1 MSAGV
6 VGRGVLLGMA
16 MYILALVLTTM
27 RLSYAH
33 DYSSWLAACEPH
45 RAHVERILDEE
56 KVSRD
61 YYYLMVAESRCKHR
75 AVSHR
80 SAKGF
85 WQLMPKTARDYGCSN
100 PHDLECAT
108 RAAAR
113 YLKHLENTFIQ
124 FDDIVS
130 AYNMGGH
137 NCRRY
142 GKTREAAGLVYTVH
156 RLMMADH
163 DNI

>member
-16 MYILALVLTTM
+16 MYILALVFATR

-56 KVSRD
+56 QASRD
-61 YYYLMVAESRCKHR
+61 YYYLMVAESRCKTR

-80 SAKGF
+80 GAKGF

-113 YLKHLENTFIQ
+113 YLKHLENTFIR
-124 FDDIVS
+124 FDDVLDASEARYWAESGAFVILDPPTIWAVIVLQYKMTDS
-130 AYNMGGH
+130 
-137 NCRRY
+137 
-142 GKTREAAGLVYTVH
+142 VV
-156 RLMMADH
+156 
-163 DNI
+163 